1 MSEGYFGE
9 VDQANFSGAP
19 TDTLGLQDLMEI
31 KKQIGGISALPLE
44 THSEEFEVIH
54 NSLNRVLSS
63 IDGI

>member
-9 VDQANFSGAP
+9 VDQANFSGEP
-19 TDTLGLQDLMEI
+19 TDMLGLQDLMEI
-31 KKQIGGISALPLE
+31 KKQIGGIFTLPLE

>member
-9 VDQANFSGAP
+9 VDQANFSAVP

-31 KKQIGGISALPLE
+31 KKQIGGISTLPLE

>member
-9 VDQANFSGAP
+9 VDQANFSGEP
-19 TDTLGLQDLMEI
+19 TDMLGLQDLMEI
-31 KKQIGGISALPLE
+31 KKQIGGISTLPIE
-44 THSEEFEVIH
+44 AHSEEFEVIH

>member
-9 VDQANFSGAP
+9 VDQANFSGEP
-19 TDTLGLQDLMEI
+19 TDMLGLQDLMEI
-31 KKQIGGISALPLE
+31 KKQIGGISTLPLE
-44 THSEEFEVIH
+44 AHSEEFEVIH